1 MRGVKEVLLGCGL
14 GNLGI
19 VLISNLM
26 LIIFVMVYV
35 KRGTGEHDADNMAK
49 YMPIEISRV
58 RASQQEVT
66 STLKRGWK
74 DRALHRCDRCGH
86 CVTFEQ

>member
-66 STLKRGWK
+66 STLKRG
-74 DRALHRCDRCGH
+74 
-86 CVTFEQ
+86 